1 MQVHLEHSDASG
13 NVSKVQKLAKAKI
26 NAFDDASIGPI
37 LSIQIKVNKDIVLP
51 LQPPITLYGH
61 RVQHG
66 QFGIRF
72 LKYKLNSW
80 DRAHKVLQV
89 NISSEEIEEVQKLF
103 ACVSQALRGK
113 REQSNA
119 NMGGSGS
126 RGVGRCIAHPFQSSM
141 ALNRKAS
148 PVRRAGCFAPDSY
161 TKRFV
166 NSDQE
171 DLPPLSPEQQVIFD
185 LIVNKK
191 KSVFF
196 TGSAGTGKSLL
207 LKHVIRAL
215 PTASTAVTGTT
226 GLSGSLLGGST
237 INAFSGI
244 GRADG
249 GIEAMMR
256 YAMRPDASFRWR
268 NVQTLIIDEI
278 SMMHGEFFDALEG
291 IARKIRSS
299 KLPFGGIQLVLSGD
313 FHQLPPVAKSPA
325 ARSFCFEA
333 RAWNECIQHTI
344 ELKTVF
350 RQSDLYFID
359 VLGEVRSGKLS
370 SQELAAKLDSCF
382 RPLNTDDGIL
392 PTKLFTHR
400 ADVDAINK
408 NELEKLPGECTT
420 YHARDT
426 GDVNLLDASCQ
437 APKTFELK
445 VGSQVMLVKN
455 ISSRRGL
462 VNGSRGVVEKISS
475 SGLPY
480 VKFISQGNQ
489 AAIPID
495 REKWTIK
502 IGGRVVATRTQLPL
516 TLAWA
521 ITVHKSQGM
530 SLDRVEISLQRAFEP
545 GMAYVALS
553 RAKSMQGLRICD
565 SVAPQSLQSDDK
577 VSKFYSTMSA

>member
-1 MQVHLEHSDASG
+1 MLEARVHLEHSDASG

-66 QFGIRF
+66 QFGE
-72 LKYKLNSW
+72 
-80 DRAHKVLQV
+80 HT
-89 NISSEEIEEVQKLF
+89 SEEIEEVQKLF
-103 ACVSQALRGK
+103 VCVSEALQGK
-113 REQSNA
+113 RQQATA
-119 NMGGSGS
+119 NMAGS
-126 RGVGRCIAHPFQSSM
+126 RGVRKCIAHPFRSSM

-148 PVRRAGCFAPDSY
+148 PVRRTGCIAPDSY
-161 TKRFV
+161 HKE
-166 NSDQE
+166 QE
-171 DLPPLSPEQQVIFD
+171 EI
-185 LIVNKK
+185 
-191 KSVFF
+191 VFF

-226 GLSGSLLGGST
+226 GLSGSLLEVLQS
-237 INAFSGI
+237 IAFSGI

-278 SMMHGEFFDALEG
+278 SMMHGEFFDALDV
-291 IARKIRSS
+291 IARKLRSS

-359 VLGEVRSGKLS
+359 VLAEVRSGKLS
-370 SQELAAKLDSCF
+370 SQELAEKLESCYQ
-382 RPLNTDDGIL
+382 PLNTEDGIL

-400 ADVDAINK
+400 ADVDAINR
-408 NELEKLPGECTT
+408 NELEKLPGECMT

-462 VNGSRGVVEKISS
+462 VNGSRGVVERISS

-577 VSKFYSTMSA
+577 SDVPLFPPKSLVKCFPAAIVPNVAFSILSACSVRFK